1 MLFRSLALQLQH
13 GRMIRLQSSGCR
25 KMPSVATAHTLRLI
39 LRGTPRSCARY
50 QDGMCALGAGARM
63 RVHASRERVGSQDRM
78 CLLITRFLFWTI
90 NERGWQP
97 IAIQIHAT
105 PLCLTHVRGPTASY
119 TMTQRLKNHSDEP
132 PSILVWTFRAPIPR
146 PGSVGDRTRGWGAR
160 REVPGGAY
168 H

>member
-1 MLFRSLALQLQH
+1 M
-13 GRMIRLQSSGCR
+13 
-25 KMPSVATAHTLRLI
+25 
-39 LRGTPRSCARY
+39 
-50 QDGMCALGAGARM
+50 
-63 RVHASRERVGSQDRM
+63 SRESVVCGMDYGRAYN
-78 CLLITRFLFWTI
+78 T
-90 NERGWQP
+90 
-97 IAIQIHAT
+97 
-105 PLCLTHVRGPTASY
+105 

>member
-1 MLFRSLALQLQH
+1 MYGVPFTVLEVLLSVCTVH
-13 GRMIRLQSSGCR
+13 GTV
-25 KMPSVATAHTLRLI
+25 SVK
-39 LRGTPRSCARY
+39 RGTFAT
-50 QDGMCALGAGARM
+50 MKGAGGSRGYAPRHTTFDSV
-63 RVHASRERVGSQDRM
+63 RCLCSRLCGDTFFTYLPSPVLSPVLSGRRAEGETPHALYR
-78 CLLITRFLFWTI
+78 
-90 NERGWQP
+90 
-97 IAIQIHAT
+97 
-105 PLCLTHVRGPTASY
+105 Y

>member
-1 MLFRSLALQLQH
+1 MDAARSGDIA
-13 GRMIRLQSSGCR
+13 
-25 KMPSVATAHTLRLI
+25 
-39 LRGTPRSCARY
+39 
-50 QDGMCALGAGARM
+50 AGAPISIT
-63 RVHASRERVGSQDRM
+63 AESRKSRRRAPNAQRLEVGAARGRREAERLNVKAESRKD
-78 CLLITRFLFWTI
+78 
-90 NERGWQP
+90 E
-97 IAIQIHAT
+97 A
-105 PLCLTHVRGPTASY
+105 VS